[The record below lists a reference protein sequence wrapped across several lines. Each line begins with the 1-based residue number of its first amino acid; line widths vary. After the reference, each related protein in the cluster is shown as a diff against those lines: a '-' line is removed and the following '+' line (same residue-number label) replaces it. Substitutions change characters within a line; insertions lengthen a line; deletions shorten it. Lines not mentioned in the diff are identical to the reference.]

1 MGFHFGFLIKWCTR
15 RERERETER
24 ERGEVPNHLGLV
36 EKSTMATVY
45 SEVIR
50 RRGGGGV
57 SHRCS
62 PVVVKT
68 RAALCA
74 GSPRFSASPDRWS

>member
-1 MGFHFGFLIKWCTR
+1 VGFYFRFPIKWCTR
-15 RERERETER
+15 RETER
-24 ERGEVPNHLGLV
+24 ERGEVSNHLDSV

-50 RRGGGGV
+50 RRGGGGI
-57 SHRCS
+57 SRRCS
-62 PVVVKT
+62 LVVVKT